1 MSGDFLGGSLT
12 SNDLWF
18 LCLGAGRTLLLTVIA
33 VAVGTILGVVL
44 GIVRAE
50 RGWIVNSLIG
60 SVLDFL
66 RSVPLLIQLIIF
78 NSFVSIIGFPL
89 SAFASGILVL
99 SVYMAA
105 NCTEVVRAG
114 VQSVSRVTRRAS
126 RSLGMTYSQDLWYI
140 VIPIGLRTILPSWIG
155 VVLGVMKDS
164 ALVSVLGYFE
174 LLKSSQV
181 LITRTQEP
189 LLILLLVGL
198 FYFIL
203 SFPVARLAGKLE
215 RGLSR

>member
-1 MSGDFLGGSLT
+1 MLSDFFNTDLT
-12 SNDLWF
+12 LNDLWF
-18 LCLGAGRTLLLTVIA
+18 LAQGAGRTLLLTAIA
-33 VAVGTILGVVL
+33 VGAGTAIGIVLGV
-44 GIVRAE
+44 IRAE
-50 RGWIVNSLIG
+50 RGWISNVLIG
-60 SVLDFL
+60 SVLDIL

-89 SAFASGILVL
+89 SAFASGAIVL

-114 VQSVSRVTRRAS
+114 VNSVSRDMRRAA
-126 RSLGMTYSQDLWYI
+126 RSLGMSYFQDLFYV
-140 VIPIGLRTILPSWIG
+140 VIPIGFRTVFPAWIG

-174 LLKSSQV
+174 LLKSSQT

-189 LLILLLVGL
+189 LLLLCLVGI

-203 SFPVARLAGKLE
+203 SYPVARLASKLE
-215 RGLSR
+215 RSMSK

>member
-1 MSGDFLGGSLT
+1 
-12 SNDLWF
+12 
-18 LCLGAGRTLLLTVIA
+18 
-33 VAVGTILGVVL
+33 
-44 GIVRAE
+44 
-50 RGWIVNSLIG
+50 
-60 SVLDFL
+60 
-66 RSVPLLIQLIIF
+66 VPLLIQLIIF
-78 NSFVSIIGFPL
+78 NSFVSIVGFPM
-89 SAFASGILVL
+89 SAFASGIVVL
-99 SVYMAA
+99 SIYTAA

-114 VQSVSRVTRRAS
+114 VQSVPRVTRRAS
-126 RSLGMTYSQDLWYI
+126 RSLGMSYSQDLGYI

-215 RGLSR
+215 QGLSR